1 MCNEV
6 VYTLDQKTLIV
17 HNFTVMYTICIVYMD
32 LMDISMAI
40 ASWHGKQVMHMDTL
54 LCVDAYIYIANGYN
68 WSA

>member
-1 MCNEV
+1 MYGSLNYDSDISTAQHKKNTNTCMCNEV

-40 ASWHGKQVMHMDTL
+40 ASWHGK
-54 LCVDAYIYIANGYN
+54 
-68 WSA
+68 